1 LAGVRRAAVLL
12 ETGAELSLGISEN
25 GMCVEA
31 STNRSIFCGKS
42 PWNRAPSVVE
52 ETMNIRLTEE
62 QLQAVAAS
70 GDTPPTLVDPNT
82 QTTYVLIRKD
92 LYERLTDEEY
102 DDSPWTAEERDAL
115 AWEAG
120 KHAGWEDMNEY
131 DDDLEKP

>member
-1 LAGVRRAAVLL
+1 M
-12 ETGAELSLGISEN
+12 I
-25 GMCVEA
+25 
-31 STNRSIFCGKS
+31 I
-42 PWNRAPSVVE
+42 P
-52 ETMNIRLTEE
+52 LTEE

-70 GDTPPTLVDPNT
+70 GATPPTLVDPHT
-82 QTTYVLIRKD
+82 QINYVLIRKD

-120 KHAGWEDMNEY
+120 KHAGWEEMGEY